1 MANTDIDELNKRFG
15 INSNNSQVSFSS
27 GEGGIPVIEVVN
39 EQAKALISMQ
49 GAHLLSWI
57 PAGEDE
63 VIWVSEDAQF
73 KPGKSIRG
81 GVPICWPWFG
91 AHENNATFPAHGF
104 ARTVLW
110 ELVETAQLESGE
122 TKIIFKLDVN
132 KLDDEIKKMCSA
144 KITAEYSVTI
154 GSSLKFELTTINA
167 SEDDIVIGE
176 ALHTYFNVGDITDVR
191 VTGLDGKDYLDK
203 TDGFKRKKQNGDMRI
218 AGEVDRVY
226 LQTTDDVFIKNKQRT
241 LCISKQGSHSTVVW
255 NPGKLVAEKMGDLGD
270 EGYIKMLCVESANAA
285 EDVVVIP
292 AGQSHRLDV
301 NYKL

>member
-1 MANTDIDELNKRFG
+1 MINTDIDELNKRFG
-15 INSNNSQVSFSS
+15 INSNNSQVSFAN
-27 GEGGIPVIEVVN
+27 GAGGIPVIEVVN

-57 PAGEDE
+57 PVGEDE
-63 VIWVSEDAQF
+63 VIWLSEDAQF
-73 KPGKSIRG
+73 KQGKSVRG

-91 AHENNATFPAHGF
+91 AHDNNAAFPAHGF

-110 ELVETAQLESGE
+110 EIVETVQLESGE
-122 TKIIFKLDVN
+122 TKISFKLDVN

-154 GSSLKFELTTINA
+154 GSSLKFELATINA

-176 ALHTYFNVGDITDVR
+176 ALHTYFNVGDITDVS

-203 TDGFKRKKQNGDMRI
+203 TDEFKRKKQNGDIRI

-241 LCISKQGSHSTVVW
+241 LCISKQGSQSTVVW
-255 NPGKLVAEKMGDLGD
+255 NPGKQVAEKMGDLGD
-270 EGYIKMLCVESANAA
+270 EGYMKMLCVESANAA

-301 NYKL
+301 IYKL